1 MTLSEHDAY
10 ITGRDDMEKNDSAKY
25 PVVKDN
31 KLKQLKQCCKYS
43 LEMSK
48 LIITYLKCN
57 IIHAT
62 KQDKKSTKMNK
73 TQIPEEFELA
83 DEEPTTI
90 KLDEEQK
97 LTSKFIAFDCPLCQG
112 KLQLRMKLKSTLK
125 ANSVSVIHI
134 ALKSARVIR

>member
-48 LIITYLKCN
+48 LITTYLKCN
-57 IIHAT
+57 IHAT
-62 KQDKKSTKMNK
+62 KKDKK
-73 TQIPEEFELA
+73 Q
-83 DEEPTTI
+83 
-90 KLDEEQK
+90 Q
-97 LTSKFIAFDCPLCQG
+97 
-112 KLQLRMKLKSTLK
+112 R
-125 ANSVSVIHI
+125 
-134 ALKSARVIR
+134 

>member
-31 KLKQLKQCCKYS
+31 KLKQCCKYS

-57 IIHAT
+57 IHAT
-62 KQDKKSTKMNK
+62 KKHKKTKMNK

-97 LTSKFIAFDCPLCQG
+97 LTSKFITFDCPLCQG
-112 KLQLRMKLKSTLK
+112 RLQLRLKLKSTLK
-125 ANSVSVIHI
+125 AKSVSVIHI